1 MTGCG
6 IIALSNKNNWLWGIV
21 MKIMSAV
28 DHLLFRVKVCNK
40 QIAWT
45 VYITGQLALIGAFY
59 G

>member
-1 MTGCG
+1 
-6 IIALSNKNNWLWGIV
+6 

-28 DHLLFRVKVCNK
+28 DHLLFRLKECDK